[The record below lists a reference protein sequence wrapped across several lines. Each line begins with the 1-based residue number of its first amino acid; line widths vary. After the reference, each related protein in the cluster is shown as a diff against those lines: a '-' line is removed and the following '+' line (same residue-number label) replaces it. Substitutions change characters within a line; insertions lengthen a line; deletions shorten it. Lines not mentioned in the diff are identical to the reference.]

1 MVDVAIVLELHGLA
15 TVDIDLGFSTLWNCL
30 KLLVDH
36 RIDHRCECYTL
47 AHVVHVRQRACL
59 VALTYVDILDHVFE
73 TLVELEQKLGSHFD
87 GCKVIRLKSALFSE
101 EVFGDFKVT
110 NTEATNVSVF
120 ESARDLLVKLRK
132 NLLIFIRLE
141 LLDFL

>member
-1 MVDVAIVLELHGLA
+1 
-15 TVDIDLGFSTLWNCL
+15 
-30 KLLVDH
+30 
-36 RIDHRCECYTL
+36 
-47 AHVVHVRQRACL
+47 L